1 MKKTLCM
8 LIILLFITMGTA
20 NAELFNDLDRSVT
33 EYNAY
38 YEELPGS
45 IKVLLG
51 NEGILAGIIMNDGSE
66 LNVWLVTEN
75 GRVTEFEKVKDV
87 SDYHPTVIIATDEDT
102 VRNLIT
108 TTAPL
113 TVYEEARASGAI
125 SIDPVSFVSKAKF
138 AVTDL
143 AFKMLKTT
151 GFF

>member
-1 MKKTLCM
+1 
-8 LIILLFITMGTA
+8 
-20 NAELFNDLDRSVT
+20 
-33 EYNAY
+33 
-38 YEELPGS
+38 
-45 IKVLLG
+45 
-51 NEGILAGIIMNDGSE
+51 MNDGSE

-102 VRNLIT
+102 VRSLIT
-108 TTAPL
+108 TAAPL
-113 TVYEEARASGAI
+113 PVYKQARESGAI

-138 AVTDL
+138 AVADL